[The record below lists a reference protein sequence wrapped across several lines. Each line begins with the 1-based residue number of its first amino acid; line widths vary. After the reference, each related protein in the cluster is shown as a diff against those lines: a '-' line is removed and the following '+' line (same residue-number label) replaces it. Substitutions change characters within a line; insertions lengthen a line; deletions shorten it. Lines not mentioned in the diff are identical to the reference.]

1 MPAWLLWLRLPFQVV
16 FFAWGWWVGLARA
29 RLDAAP

>member
-16 FFAWGWWVGLARA
+16 FIAWVWWVGLARA
-29 RLDAAP
+29 RSDAAA